1 MRFKPSLLSQAVLC
15 ALFIFGI
22 STLNAQN
29 LKSTLGQEAQA
40 ALQKLPP
47 ASKSQSYSATTQSI
61 LSSTRTLLQRTQ
73 HLPQLNANEVSDLAE
88 DWESST
94 KKVEETLSRD
104 KLDDF
109 MCIMGAGG
117 RFRECIEDIPANDPD
132 RDIKRI
138 RCQAQYQVDVANCL
152 LDKEK
157 EPLQPRTDPNAP
169 KGK

>member
-1 MRFKPSLLSQAVLC
+1 MKFKTSLLSQFMMC
-15 ALFIFGI
+15 ALLFLSI
-22 STLNAQN
+22 STLNGQN
-29 LKSTLGQEAQA
+29 LKTTLGQEAQSS
-40 ALQKLPP
+40 LQKLPT

-61 LSSTRTLLQRTQ
+61 LSGTRTLLQRTQ

-94 KKVEETLSRD
+94 KQVEETLSRD

-132 RDIKRI
+132 RDLKRI

-157 EPLQPRTDPNAP
+157 EPLQPETNPNAP
-169 KGK
+169 QRK